1 MASRGVNKVIL
12 VGNLGQDPEVRYMP
26 NGGAVANITL
36 ATSESWRDKAT
47 GEMKEQTE
55 WHRVVLFGKLAEV
68 ASEYLRKGS
77 QVYIEGQLRTRKWTD
92 QSGSG
97 LVTPQKLWLTLAA
110 LCRCW
115 VVVRAALL
123 QVAISVVVS
132 RRAVGVSLS
141 SRRVAISSA
150 AARSLVRSSPLR
162 QRRLTSRRWTLMMT
176 FRSTFS
182 VIKTIGYIVL
192 RWMIKASASHKKEAS
207 VMEASTYQVKII
219 GHCGGVEFHLFY
231 HHRLDVVPDSGDI
244 RHCDAK
250 QPHREPAGG
259 NHAQTAADHCKP
271 DIIRPTKTDVECA
284 GQKHHY
290 GMEKLPAKRRTTPVV
305 RVAIKQFL

>member
-92 QSGSG
+92 QSGQDRYTTEVVVNVG
-97 LVTPQKLWLTLAA
+97 AP
-110 LCRCW
+110 CRCW
-115 VVVRAALL
+115 VVVRVVALR
-123 QVAISVVVS
+123 QVVISVVVS

-150 AARSLVRSSPLR
+150 AARSLARSSPLR

-176 FRSTFS
+176 FRSDLS
-182 VIKTIGYIVL
+182 L
-192 RWMIKASASHKKEAS
+192 
-207 VMEASTYQVKII
+207 
-219 GHCGGVEFHLFY
+219 
-231 HHRLDVVPDSGDI
+231 
-244 RHCDAK
+244 K
-250 QPHREPAGG
+250 Q
-259 NHAQTAADHCKP
+259 
-271 DIIRPTKTDVECA
+271 
-284 GQKHHY
+284 
-290 GMEKLPAKRRTTPVV
+290 
-305 RVAIKQFL
+305 